1 MPSHNNNRDLLKYA
15 GLATQIFVALGL
27 AVFVGIKADEWMTLS
42 FPVLAWVIPLL
53 VIVSFIYKLIKET
66 SGKKNGK

>member
-27 AVFVGIKADEWMTLS
+27 AVFVGIKADGWTGLS
-42 FPVLAWVIPLL
+42 FPVFAWVIPLL